1 MTLSGTDAITFST
14 GTITLTM
21 KDAEGNFLTASVYS
35 IPGVNNDL
43 PMSIGQLVMA
53 ICLARA
59 TELEGKIIGLMEE
72 MDNTSA
78 ELEMLTEIEKNLLE
92 NKVLTNEQL
101 EYLDS
106 IGMDLRRDAYELA
119 NYIASNTPIFDY
131 NDGSKLLAIIMKL
144 NRYYEHRGEWLSDE
158 ELYLLDRYGISAVS
172 DTEDHIKDLET
183 KMDAKNSFSQ
193 EKMIELQS
201 QTNKRDQAY
210 DMVANIL
217 KSLNTT
223 LHTNA
228 SNM

>member
-1 MTLSGTDAITFST
+1 
-14 GTITLTM
+14 M
-21 KDAEGNFLTASVYS
+21 KDAKGEFLTASVYS

-59 TELEGKIIGLMEE
+59 TELEGNIIDLMEE

-78 ELEMLTEIEKNLLE
+78 ELEMLTEIETNLLE
-92 NKVLTNEQL
+92 NKVLTNEHL

-106 IGMDLRRDAYELA
+106 IGMDLRRDAHELA
-119 NYIASNTPIFDY
+119 NYLATNPPPVDY
-131 NDGSKLLAIIMKL
+131 EDGDKVITIINKLD
-144 NRYYEHRGEWLSDE
+144 RYEDSGEWLSDE
-158 ELYLLDRYGISAVS
+158 ELYFLDRYGISAVS
-172 DTEDHIKDLET
+172 YTEDHIKDIET

-223 LHTNA
+223 LLTTVN
-228 SNM
+228 NI